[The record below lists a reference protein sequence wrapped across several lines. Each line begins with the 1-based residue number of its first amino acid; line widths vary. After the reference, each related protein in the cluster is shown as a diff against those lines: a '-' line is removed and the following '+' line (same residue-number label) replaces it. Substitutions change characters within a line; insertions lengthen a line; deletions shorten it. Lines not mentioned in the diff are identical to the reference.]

1 MFSNRLFHACS
12 SVAKAV
18 SARPTFIYASTFRAM
33 GTQPPSRIQDELA
46 VLQKHTENAK
56 SSSLGI
62 EDLWRHQSS
71 DALEDAKRFPPA
83 HAYSGRSV
91 PVHSGKVAEA
101 IRSLDGIL
109 GRNRFRYQLRLQE
122 RHEKRG
128 EKLRRLRSERWRKQF
143 AAEVRKKV
151 QLVTKIRNRGA

>member
-1 MFSNRLFHACS
+1 MATR
-12 SVAKAV
+12 
-18 SARPTFIYASTFRAM
+18 
-33 GTQPPSRIQDELA
+33 PPSRLHDELA
-46 VLQKHTENAK
+46 VLQRHTQNSK
-56 SSSLGI
+56 SSSLGV
-62 EDLWRHQSS
+62 EELWRIQSN
-71 DALEDAKRFPPA
+71 DALEEAKRSPPA

-91 PVHSGKVAEA
+91 SVYPGKVAEA
-101 IRSLDGIL
+101 IRSLDTIL
-109 GRNRFRYQLRLQE
+109 GRNRFRYHLRLQE